1 MLRFEER
8 GAVIR
13 TGPGGWVIRNHSA
26 LTRITRVD
34 N

>member
-1 MLRFEER
+1 MLMVEER

-13 TGPGGWVIRNHSA
+13 TEPGGWVIRNHSA
-26 LTRITRVD
+26 LTRITMVD